1 MSLEVGQIVD
11 GKVSGIKSFG
21 AFVSLDS
28 GQTGL
33 VHISEVAGEYV
44 DDINKYLKNG
54 QSVKVYVTAIDDNG
68 KISLSI
74 RRANEEIEKAKPT
87 QPAQFEWSHDED
99 ANLSFE
105 DKMNKFKKA
114 SDEKLHDIK
123 RNVES
128 KRGGYKKGYSSY

>member
-1 MSLEVGQIVD
+1 MSLEVGKIVD
-11 GKVSGIKSFG
+11 GKVSGIKNFG
-21 AFVSLDS
+21 AFVSLDD

-33 VHISEVAGEYV
+33 VHISEIAREYV
-44 DDINKYLKNG
+44 EDINKYLKNG
-54 QSVKVYVTAIDDNG
+54 QSVKVYVSAIEPGG

-74 RRANEEIEKAKPT
+74 RRANEEVAKTKPK
-87 QPAQFEWSHDED
+87 QPEQFDWSHSEDEG
-99 ANLSFE
+99 LSFE

-128 KRGGYKKGYSSY
+128 KRGGYKKGYGSY

>member
-21 AFVSLDS
+21 AFVTLDD
-28 GQTGL
+28 GNTGL

-44 DDINKYLKNG
+44 DDISKYLKNG
-54 QSVKVYVTAIDDNG
+54 QSVKVYITAIDDNG
-68 KISLSI
+68 KISLSL
-74 RRANEEIEKAKPT
+74 RRANEGIAKTKPK
-87 QPAQFEWSHDED
+87 QPEQFEWSHDEEKD
-99 ANLSFE
+99 LSFE
-105 DKMNKFKKA
+105 DKMSRFKKA